1 MKRWMRIAL
10 ILIAVISFGIAFSYP
25 VIYRQNQKRNTEDLN
40 DLAALRRQLLTQ
52 EGASPDETNAEGAA
66 SGASS
71 EKNVSGQSGDGEPGK
86 DTATAGQ
93 AGKDGTGNDSSAGK
107 EISDG
112 TGNADTG
119 GSGTAGRDGKADAG
133 ENTASAGN
141 ENTVSGGQ
149 GQDAGQGSDAGGSDS
164 GNTEDAVSGQTEPP
178 QTEPPTLE
186 DLLLDYVPGMTWRQ
200 VKIPEFEVL
209 DAPVMVSGRTAVK
222 DRAAREKALPYNMKE
237 KIQFD
242 EEKMLPELVPA
253 WKRNK
258 DLIGWLVIEDTVID
272 YPVVQSNDSEYYLS
286 HDFYGQENVNGQ
298 IILDP
303 KCDPYTPSYNLII
316 SGHHMRNGTMFGA
329 LQQYASYDYWMTH
342 RNVEFDSLMQR
353 RSYIP
358 FAAFYSADYDEY
370 EEGFRYN
377 RDLVYEI
384 DYDMWIE
391 EIERVKLYDT
401 EIDTRFGD
409 EFITLTTCDRS
420 RRQDGRFVLICRKIR
435 EGEEIS

>member
-133 ENTASAGN
+133 ENTASADN

-149 GQDAGQGSDAGGSDS
+149 GQSYF
-164 GNTEDAVSGQTEPP
+164 
-178 QTEPPTLE
+178 TL
-186 DLLLDYVPGMTWRQ
+186 
-200 VKIPEFEVL
+200 VL
-209 DAPVMVSGRTAVK
+209 GVK
-222 DRAAREKALPYNMKE
+222 DAE
-237 KIQFD
+237 
-242 EEKMLPELVPA
+242 
-253 WKRNK
+253 
-258 DLIGWLVIEDTVID
+258 
-272 YPVVQSNDSEYYLS
+272 
-286 HDFYGQENVNGQ
+286 
-298 IILDP
+298 
-303 KCDPYTPSYNLII
+303 
-316 SGHHMRNGTMFGA
+316 
-329 LQQYASYDYWMTH
+329 
-342 RNVEFDSLMQR
+342 
-353 RSYIP
+353 
-358 FAAFYSADYDEY
+358 
-370 EEGFRYN
+370 
-377 RDLVYEI
+377 
-384 DYDMWIE
+384 
-391 EIERVKLYDT
+391 
-401 EIDTRFGD
+401 
-409 EFITLTTCDRS
+409 
-420 RRQDGRFVLICRKIR
+420 
-435 EGEEIS
+435 